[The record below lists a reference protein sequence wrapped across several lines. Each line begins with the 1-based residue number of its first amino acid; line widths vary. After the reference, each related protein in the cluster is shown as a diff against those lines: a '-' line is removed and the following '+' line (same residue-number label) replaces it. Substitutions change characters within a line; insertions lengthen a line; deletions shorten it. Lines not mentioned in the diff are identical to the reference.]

1 MSSEA
6 VSPDVATLYIRYG
19 ASVLRRARQIL
30 RSTEAAEEILQEV
43 FTRLVAQ
50 PELLR
55 DMSAPSTF
63 LYVATTNACLNRL
76 RDQRN
81 RERLIDRQMPPS
93 QDARVPGS
101 SADRAIVLDLL
112 DKLPAEQASA
122 FIYCYLDGMS
132 HAEIADVLGCSR
144 RHVGNLIDRVQT
156 RARQL
161 VREAR

>member
-1 MSSEA
+1 VSET
-6 VSPDVATLYIRYG
+6 VPPSVATLYVQYG

-30 RSTEAAEEILQEV
+30 RRTEAAEEILQEV
-43 FTRLVAQ
+43 FARLVAQ
-50 PELLR
+50 PALLR
-55 DMSAPSTF
+55 EVSAPSTF

-81 RERLIDRQMPPS
+81 RERLIDRQVRPS
-93 QDARVPGS
+93 QDALAPGS
-101 SADRAIVLDLL
+101 SADRAVVLDLL
-112 DKLPAEQASA
+112 DRLPADQASA

-144 RHVGNLIDRVQT
+144 RHVGNLIDRAQT

-161 VREAR
+161 AGEAR